1 MYSLRRLGEMMKE
14 KRLLVLG
21 AGEAQLQIIEAALR
35 QGIYTIV
42 CDKRDYLKGTR
53 IADKYHC
60 VDYMDR
66 ESILR
71 VAKEE
76 KIDGVVSNS
85 EPAMI
90 NVAWLSEQLN
100 LPGNKERAVE
110 ILLSKT
116 AFRDLQKSVGVFAP
130 KHCIVSEESTLLEAI
145 NCIGYPLVIKPV
157 LSSGTR
163 GTTIIKSENN
173 ELVTQAYRQCA
184 EFSRNHTVSV
194 EQYVLMSELVAYD
207 AELFVCENEI
217 LWDGLY
223 ASYRTDDAP
232 MLPMM
237 ESLPLDLEE
246 DKINKIKEAISK
258 LIHASGIVLGEFN
271 AESYF
276 TPEGD
281 VFVIEINPRQGG
293 NHIPDLVLEHSGID
307 FTSLLC
313 TTAVGDNQSFEN
325 VKNQKRKNGYVTM
338 YVVFSIDEG
347 QYQGLTFSE
356 TIKPYV
362 VWHENVINEGERVS
376 RKKNAGDAVAFV
388 RLSFPTQEKQRD
400 LTREISVHIKPIVMH
415 VGG

>member
-1 MYSLRRLGEMMKE
+1 MYSLRRLGELMKE

-21 AGEAQLQIIEAALR
+21 AGEAQLQIIEAALK

-53 IADKYHC
+53 IADKYYC

-66 ESILR
+66 EAILR
-71 VAKEE
+71 VAEEE

-90 NVAWLSEQLN
+90 NVAWLSEQLH
-100 LPGNKERAVE
+100 LPGNKERSVE
-110 ILLSKT
+110 TLLSKT
-116 AFRDLQKSVGVFAP
+116 AFRELQESVGVFAP
-130 KHCIVSEESTLLEAI
+130 KHRIVSDESTLQDAI
-145 NCIGYPLVIKPV
+145 NWIGYPLVIKPV

-163 GTTIIKSENN
+163 GTTIIKKNNN
-173 ELVTQAYRQCA
+173 ELALQAYRQCA
-184 EFSRNHTVSV
+184 SFSRNQAVSV
-194 EQYVLMSELVAYD
+194 EQYVPMSELVAYD
-207 AELFVCENEI
+207 AELFVNGNEI

-223 ASYRTDDAP
+223 ASFRTDDAP

-246 DKINKIKEAISK
+246 DKINRIKEVISK
-258 LIHASGIVLGEFN
+258 LIHASGVVLGEFN

-276 TPEGD
+276 TLEGD

-313 TTAVGDNQSFEN
+313 TTSVGDKQSFEN
-325 VKNQKRKNGYVTM
+325 AKNQDRKNEYVTM

-347 QYQGLTFSE
+347 QYQGLIFSE

-362 VWHENVINEGERVS
+362 VWHENVINKGESVS

-388 RLSFPTQEKQRD
+388 RLSFPTQEKQRE
-400 LTREISVHIKPIVMH
+400 LTREISVHIKPIVMQL
-415 VGG
+415 

>member
-1 MYSLRRLGEMMKE
+1 MYSLRRLGELMKE

-21 AGEAQLQIIEAALR
+21 AGEAQLQIIEAALK

-42 CDKRDYLKGTR
+42 CDKRDYMKGTR
-53 IADKYHC
+53 IADKYYC

-66 ESILR
+66 EAILR
-71 VAKEE
+71 VAEDE
-76 KIDGVVSNS
+76 KVDGVVSNS

-90 NVAWLSEQLN
+90 NVAWLSEQLH
-100 LPGNKERAVE
+100 LPGNKERSVE
-110 ILLSKT
+110 TLLSKT
-116 AFRDLQKSVGVFAP
+116 AFRELQESVGVFAP
-130 KHCIVSEESTLLEAI
+130 KHCIVSDESVLQDAI
-145 NCIGYPLVIKPV
+145 NLIGYPLVIKPV

-163 GTTIIKSENN
+163 GTTIIKSDNY
-173 ELVTQAYRQCA
+173 ELATQAYRQCA
-184 EFSRNHTVSV
+184 DFSRDHIVSI
-194 EQYVLMSELVAYD
+194 EQYVPMSELVAYD
-207 AELFVCENEI
+207 AELFVHGNDI

-223 ASYRTDDAP
+223 ASFRTDDAP

-246 DKINKIKEAISK
+246 DKIYKIKEAI
-258 LIHASGIVLGEFN
+258 ASGVVLGEFN

-293 NHIPDLVLEHSGID
+293 NHIPDLVLEHAGVD

-313 TTAVGDNQSFEN
+313 TTAVGDNKAFEDA
-325 VKNQKRKNGYVTM
+325 KNQNRKNKYVTM
-338 YVVFSIDEG
+338 HVVFSMNEG

-362 VWHENVINEGERVS
+362 VWHENVINEGESVS

-388 RLSFPTQEKQRD
+388 MLSFPTQEKQRE
-400 LTREISVHIKPIVMH
+400 LTREISMHIKPIVMH